1 TQDIGKI
8 AETLF
13 GKANVE
19 KLKKNLP
26 ARYTT
31 FLIELRRLGDR
42 QSDVV
47 GKLQKNL
54 KETPDTQFGQ
64 NTARALRTA
73 LLLNDL
79 NKALSEYI
87 KDPNQTTETVFL
99 SAMNPFRLHRGDKN
113 IDLSIRH
120 SIDIVFRRLRMELFN
135 ATGNGGYN
143 AAKIA
148 LSAKNPEVIKAFEN
162 LQNVVVSYIPKIT
175 SVTVKKPGVP
185 GAPAPSVSTIDPTT
199 VTPVPTT
206 LTLPQ
211 TTTASTVQT
220 GPTGPT
226 IIPVLPASTLFEPA
240 KPISEVDPNDILTVS
255 FKPRLPK
262 TVIGDLA
269 KPEIEKWLDY
279 IEELIDQKQFT
290 DAERELADVAQLKS
304 RSDYSDLFGHE
315 KEYQKLCEEAEKAIG
330 KLEDKGEK
338 ARQKADVATFKDAL
352 QRISPYD
359 YANLFSFTEAVE
371 DMAKNEYPFY
381 FGSSQDKEDK
391 KVIKALVEA
400 KTDYIDRNTQ
410 TVLYLGKLSN
420 IDSVS
425 RKEKTKIFSHFYDES
440 HRCFKRGMYSYAIM
454 ALKKAESVYPG
465 SKRVL
470 RMAERIG
477 SAQEELRKVLG
488 EAEKALVD
496 VKKALEKVRVNED
509 VLANAEIALQ
519 NAQEQETNLEKIE
532 KGEIN
537 WGEIQKAQRVLE
549 KPRKDLENAK
559 SELGKDKY
567 KATSLLE
574 ATKKVLTKLS
584 QRDSSGNLEVKGIL
598 ATINDYENQLA
609 GNVIVPAGVGLE
621 KPVFASAGNLLTSRP
636 FGYQGRLGDSR
647 LAKLFQSLQGLVGLI
662 APWASVSKLRLKYGV
677 MEANALFSG
686 RMATEYETDEQVMDD
701 VLAKS
706 AEKDTLILVVNDGK
720 KRNYLHIDL
729 PSLAA
734 KAAKTIPGMENVVN
748 EKGDLPI
755 MTGSVEWQ
763 EEEIDSET
771 WLLKPSEDKLSY
783 GIVLPIHLNQAEVGL
798 TLPINK
804 DGKVVPA
811 YMKVLRKGVG
821 GYNKVAS
828 DIKIERIIAGRV
840 GSPTDRFRSDKANL
854 DMARAIYSWVNEVF
868 PGNRMA
874 EKGLKKITE
883 EKIRQNISPSLG
895 VISVADFLNKHK
907 FVFTSTSED
916 IHKEAM
922 NQYNKMTNAKDESE
936 AWLSLANKF

>member
-1 TQDIGKI
+1 
-8 AETLF
+8 
-13 GKANVE
+13 
-19 KLKKNLP
+19 
-26 ARYTT
+26 
-31 FLIELRRLGDR
+31 
-42 QSDVV
+42 
-47 GKLQKNL
+47 
-54 KETPDTQFGQ
+54 
-64 NTARALRTA
+64 
-73 LLLNDL
+73 
-79 NKALSEYI
+79 
-87 KDPNQTTETVFL
+87 
-99 SAMNPFRLHRGDKN
+99 
-113 IDLSIRH
+113 
-120 SIDIVFRRLRMELFN
+120 
-135 ATGNGGYN
+135 
-143 AAKIA
+143 
-148 LSAKNPEVIKAFEN
+148 
-162 LQNVVVSYIPKIT
+162 
-175 SVTVKKPGVP
+175 
-185 GAPAPSVSTIDPTT
+185 
-199 VTPVPTT
+199 
-206 LTLPQ
+206 
-211 TTTASTVQT
+211 
-220 GPTGPT
+220 
-226 IIPVLPASTLFEPA
+226 
-240 KPISEVDPNDILTVS
+240 
-255 FKPRLPK
+255 
-262 TVIGDLA
+262 
-269 KPEIEKWLDY
+269 
-279 IEELIDQKQFT
+279 
-290 DAERELADVAQLKS
+290 
-304 RSDYSDLFGHE
+304 GHE

-567 KATSLLE
+567 KATGLLE
-574 ATKKVLTKLS
+574 TTKKVLTKLS

-936 AWLSLANKF
+936 AWLSLANKFFHVYLTTLDNQGDAGQKLCKSAEEYFLKSAEKAANVFFEQGSIHKGISGFEEALTYGRHAVTTAVSIYFPEWGLCSGFVMDGFVSASQHNLEDHKVQEILSGEYLDGHVTSKSVGTRALNEFPEFLQRQVWVVNETAKEFEQTGQKGIWQKFINTLAAYPTKTDVVNLKDK